1 MIEVEHTAVIAVPV
15 DRAWDYVQDMSNW
28 APFVIGY
35 RAFRVIDDRTSIWTV
50 RGDVGMLAREVDL
63 RVDVTDWRPG
73 QGVEFT
79 VCALTERLDGS
90 GSLALAPWDPESVE
104 APADEHAAPGHPAR
118 RRSWIARALAKLRRR
133 MARAA
138 LRRLDRGRPRAAP
151 PTPVAQAQSAPAA
164 PLGNGSGKPTGAGGG
179 TRLSLRL
186 SLSPGGPMAPMFE
199 LLMAPLLE
207 PAAEDLTAAI
217 RGALEP

>member
-1 MIEVEHTAVIAVPV
+1 MEVEHTAVIAVPV
-15 DRAWDYVQDMSNW
+15 DQVWNYVQDMANW
-28 APFVIGY
+28 APFVVGY
-35 RAFRVIDDRTSIWTV
+35 RALRVVDDRTSIWTV

-63 RVDVTDWRPG
+63 RVEVTDWRPG

-90 GSLALAPWDPESVE
+90 GSVALAPWDPESVE
-104 APADEHAAPGHPAR
+104 APADEDATPGPSLR
-118 RRSWIARALAKLRRR
+118 RRSRVASALAKLRRR
-133 MARAA
+133 IARAI
-138 LRRLDRGRPRAAP
+138 LRRLDRGRPRSVAP
-151 PTPVAQAQSAPAA
+151 RPVVQPRSASPA
-164 PLGNGSGKPTGAGGG
+164 PLGDGSAKPTCTGG
-179 TRLSLRL
+179 TRLSFQL

-217 RGALEP
+217 RGVLER